1 MSTME
6 MEMKDQVRRR
16 GIKGKEGKNL
26 RDQLLLKLR
35 MEEEEV
41 GNMDWVVNL
50 YWILKK
56 QKSYV
61 VLKKVRLSILI
72 HSSKLELIYRSTL
85 DLTTG
90 EFTENPR

>member
-61 VLKKVRLSILI
+61 VLKKV
-72 HSSKLELIYRSTL
+72 LELIYRSTL